1 MKKILT
7 AIMCMVLIFCYIPA
21 FAFADADQTADSADI
36 YVAADGNDATG
47 DGTKAAPYA

>member
-36 YVAADGNDATG
+36 YVAADANHAKAH
-47 DGTKAAPYA
+47 GTNANN